1 VTPLATTLRRTASG
15 IDKIADDLTAEAR
28 RLRLDAKR
36 LRDDADAMEWAQKK
50 APAPVNIK
58 GAA

>member
-1 VTPLATTLRRTASG
+1 MTTIATTLRRTASG
-15 IDKIADDLTAEAR
+15 IDKIADDLTAEVR

-36 LRDDADAMEWAQKK
+36 LRDDADVLERAGKK
-50 APAPVNIK
+50 SPAPTIVK